1 MDSAEVYEA
10 VGGSDYFRELVEA
23 FYVGIVADPVLRAM
37 YPEDLSDSKTHLANF
52 LIQYFGGP
60 PTYLETRGHP
70 RMRMRHAPFQID
82 KAAIE
87 SWLASM
93 RAALV
98 SSKAPYEAIEEMDAY
113 FSFAAKALQNS

>member
-37 YPEDLSDSKTHLANF
+37 YP
-52 LIQYFGGP
+52 
-60 PTYLETRGHP
+60 YLETRGHP

-98 SSKAPYEAIEEMDAY
+98 SSEAPYEAIEEMDAY